1 MSQLGIS
8 LTVLIGPTVPVPAST
23 TILESLDSI
32 EVTHN
37 DQSRSGFQ
45 IVLKAGRSGATDMLE
60 FNLLKNPVLKPFSR
74 VILLVT
80 INAAPRV
87 LMDGIITH
95 QQLSPNNEPGTSTM
109 VITGEDVSLM
119 MDMEERSAEHPA
131 QDETIIANM
140 IILTYAQYGLVP
152 MVIPPISLDPPIPT
166 ERTPVQQGTDLQ
178 YLQEL
183 SGRHGYVFYVSPGPI
198 PGQNTAYWGPP
209 VRTGLPQK
217 ALSINMGP
225 DTNVEQ
231 INFSNDSLRPTFQAG
246 SVQDRLTNQT
256 MPVQT
261 FASTRMPLVSQ
272 PAWLVNQ
279 PNVRR
284 KQFRRSGLN
293 TIQAYAQAQ
302 GQTDASMDDVV
313 TAQGNLDA
321 LKYGDTLQPRALVD
335 VRGAGYSYDGTY
347 YVKSVTHN
355 IKKNEYKQRFT
366 LTREGTGALSPMVR
380 TS

>member
-1 MSQLGIS
+1 MSQLGFL
-8 LTVLIGPTVPVPAST
+8 LTMLIGPTVPVPASIN
-23 TILESLDSI
+23 ILESLDSI

-45 IVLKAGRSGATDMLE
+45 ITLKAGRTGAMDMLE

-74 VILLVT
+74 MILLVT
-80 INAAPRV
+80 INAIPRV

-131 QDETIIANM
+131 QDETIIANR

-152 MVIPPISLDPPIPT
+152 MVIPPVSLDPPIPT

-183 SGRHGYVFYVSPGPI
+183 SARHGYVFYVSPGPV

-209 VRTGLPQK
+209 MRTGLPQK

-231 INFSNDSLRPTFQAG
+231 ITFSNDSLRPTFQTG

-261 FASTRMPLVSQ
+261 FASTRTPLVSQ

-284 KQFRRSGLN
+284 QQFRRSGLN

-302 GQTDASMDDVV
+302 GQTDASMDEVV

-321 LKYGDTLQPRALVD
+321 LKYGDTLQPRGLVG

-366 LTREGTGALSPMVR
+366 LTREGTGALSPVVR
-380 TS
+380 T